1 MIFILLFILKI
12 KNKQE
17 LTLINLVKKII
28 LEKYFIKKNQKFKKN

>member
-28 LEKYFIKKNQKFKKN
+28 LEKYFIKKNQKF